1 MYSLPQMG
9 RGREGFLYL
18 NKHLILIQPVAHIPH
33 YCPDA
38 QTSNNF
44 NGPLAPP
51 GKQQTAEWRNNSAN
65 QMGASDREEEID
77 ENAVHPD
84 YNKHF

>member
-1 MYSLPQMG
+1 MG

-18 NKHLILIQPVAHIPH
+18 NKHLILIQPVTHIPH
-33 YCPDA
+33 CSPDPK
-38 QTSNNF
+38 TGNNRYSTF
-44 NGPLAPP
+44 SSPC
-51 GKQQTAEWRNNSAN
+51 KQQIAERSDHSAN
-65 QMGASDREEEID
+65 QMSASDGKEKID